1 MNIDTVSP
9 PASSRKASPPPD
21 VEDASPSKLRILIVD
36 DAVLCRKFHERVLG
50 PSCELI
56 LEASNGNEAVERV
69 KECMANGTVLDGIL
83 MDSSMP
89 FMNGPTATTIIRE
102 IGYRGKIFGVT
113 GNAYQADIDDFIMH
127 GVDEVLIKPI
137 NKEQYAYIAQ
147 AMRTQNRIK
156 RSPNH

>member
-1 MNIDTVSP
+1 M
-9 PASSRKASPPPD
+9 SSH
-21 VEDASPSKLRILIVD
+21 KLRLLIVD
-36 DAVLCRKFHERVLG
+36 DAVLCRKFHERVLR

-69 KECMANGTVLDGIL
+69 KECMANGTTLDGIL

-102 IGYRGKIFGVT
+102 LGFRGKIFGVT
-113 GNAYQADIDDFIMH
+113 GNAYQADIDDFICH

-137 NKEQYAYIAQ
+137 NKDQYAYMVHAI
-147 AMRTQNRIK
+147 RTQNRVKRNVNQSFRK
-156 RSPNH
+156 RSSAVKYVHSEKQLSKTI

>member
-1 MNIDTVSP
+1 M
-9 PASSRKASPPPD
+9 
-21 VEDASPSKLRILIVD
+21 D
-36 DAVLCRKFHERVLG
+36 DAVLCRKFHDRVLR
-50 PSCELI
+50 PNCELI

-69 KECMANGTVLDGIL
+69 KQCIADGIMLDGIL

-137 NKEQYAYIAQ
+137 NKDQYAYMVQ
-147 AMRTQNRIK
+147 TMQTQNRVK
-156 RSPNH
+156 RSPNLSFRKRMSAVKYVNSEKSLSKTI